1 MRMSKFSGVRPWVM
15 VAALAWLAAC
25 AELLG
30 PRNVEVSQAQ
40 LQQWVDR
47 KFPLDN
53 RLLELLDVRLATP
66 RLTLRSES
74 NRIATDF
81 EVTVSDRLFK
91 SPHRGALALDYAL
104 RFEPSDNT
112 VRATKVRI
120 ERVEIDGA
128 PALLQRQLDR
138 IALRL
143 AEQAL
148 DEQPVYTLRS
158 KDLEA
163 VQGRGYRP
171 GDIRVTPAGLA
182 ITLLPI
188 EAR

>member
-1 MRMSKFSGVRPWVM
+1 MRSVAEGKRWM
-15 VAALAWLAAC
+15 VVLVLAWLAGC
-25 AELLG
+25 ATLLG
-30 PRNVEVSQAQ
+30 TRTVEVSQMQ
-40 LQQWVDR
+40 LQQWVER
-47 KFPLDN
+47 QFPLDN

-66 RLTLRSES
+66 RLALRPET
-74 NRIATDF
+74 NRIATEF
-81 EVTVSDRLFK
+81 EVTVSDRVFK
-91 SPHRGALALDYAL
+91 SPHRGALAIDYAL
-104 RFEPSDNT
+104 RFETSDNT
-112 VRATKVRI
+112 VRATNVRI

-148 DEQPVYTLRS
+148 DERPIYTLRP

-163 VQGRGYRP
+163 VQGRRYRP
-171 GDIRVTPAGLA
+171 GDIRVTPAGLV